1 MKLFDQAMVQFV
13 QLLDEAKAS
22 KDPEP
27 TAMTLATVGVDGQVA
42 ARTVLLKQVD
52 HAGFVFY
59 TNTTSAKGVQL
70 AERSRCA
77 LLFHWKHLRDGVQ
90 VRVEGVASP
99 VSAVEADAYFASRP
113 RISQLGAWASL
124 QSQPLDAR
132 ATLEARLAAFE
143 AEYADREVPRP
154 PHWSGYRVVPQLIE
168 FWFGQTFRL
177 HDRELYARDAD
188 GVWSKTLLY
197 P

>member
-1 MKLFDQAMVQFV
+1 MELFDEAMLQFV

-27 TAMTLATVGVDGQVA
+27 TAMTLATVGAEGQVA

-52 HAGFVFY
+52 RAGFVFY
-59 TNTTSAKGVQL
+59 TNTTSAKGLQL
-70 AERSRCA
+70 AEQSRCA

-90 VRVEGVASP
+90 VRVEGVAAT
-99 VSAVEADAYFASRP
+99 VSVAEADAYFASRP

-132 ATLEARLAAFE
+132 ATLEARLAAYE
-143 AEYADREVPRP
+143 AEYAGREVPRP
-154 PHWSGYRVVPQLIE
+154 PHWSGYRVVPQRIE

-177 HDRELYARDAD
+177 HDRELYAQDPH
-188 GVWSKTLLY
+188 GGWGKTLLY